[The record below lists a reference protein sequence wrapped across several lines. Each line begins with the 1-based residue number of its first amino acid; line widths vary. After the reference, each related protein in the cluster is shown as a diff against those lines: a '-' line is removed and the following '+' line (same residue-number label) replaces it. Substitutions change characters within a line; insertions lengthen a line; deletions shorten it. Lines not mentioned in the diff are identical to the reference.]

1 MDSTWEIISERD
13 DFSTLYFDG
22 EFYYRVIRPSFRT
35 HAQEVLK
42 ICQEANFFDGRI
54 ENVWLLDT
62 NSQEVT
68 LVQKPLPQIPPENW
82 SLSMLRDVAIFHV
95 RLLEDLSQ
103 AGLTLKDALPSN
115 YFFTYEGIKLVD
127 FSSITKSEEVV
138 NLLWLRNGSNP
149 NHPHPVLRSMFL
161 PHFMEPLLRGL
172 LVSSDSMRE
181 LLKSEQTFS
190 ENQQMDTRRL
200 MNLRRNSLVAVRFT
214 LKLSLRV
221 KSPMVFNLLLK
232 IIFFVCNLQH
242 PSSYSNYYLDKN
254 ENQSTTQNQGWVEKQ
269 HSVYELLL
277 KFKPKRVL
285 DLGSNTGWYSKLASE
300 NGASVLA
307 ADIDE
312 GCITE
317 LRSDSSIS
325 NRKIIPFYLD
335 LSQEIKQFNNQ
346 HRLAWFGS
354 DLVLCLGLIHHLI
367 LGRGHTFEQVAEILH
382 AYTSS
387 ILVLEFVEIDDDKIR
402 SETDFFPN
410 YLSSNQGYS
419 FNELVKAF
427 QKFFEL
433 VEVRESNPKTRQIL
447 VFRKL
452 AL

>member
-1 MDSTWEIISERD
+1 
-13 DFSTLYFDG
+13 
-22 EFYYRVIRPSFRT
+22 
-35 HAQEVLK
+35 
-42 ICQEANFFDGRI
+42 
-54 ENVWLLDT
+54 
-62 NSQEVT
+62 
-68 LVQKPLPQIPPENW
+68 
-82 SLSMLRDVAIFHV
+82 
-95 RLLEDLSQ
+95 
-103 AGLTLKDALPSN
+103 
-115 YFFTYEGIKLVD
+115 
-127 FSSITKSEEVV
+127 
-138 NLLWLRNGSNP
+138 
-149 NHPHPVLRSMFL
+149 
-161 PHFMEPLLRGL
+161 
-172 LVSSDSMRE
+172 
-181 LLKSEQTFS
+181 
-190 ENQQMDTRRL
+190 
-200 MNLRRNSLVAVRFT
+200 
-214 LKLSLRV
+214 
-221 KSPMVFNLLLK
+221 MVFNLLLK

>member
-1 MDSTWEIISERD
+1 VDSTWEIISERD

-35 HAQEVLK
+35 HAQGVLK
-42 ICQEANFFDGRI
+42 ICQDANFFDGRI
-54 ENVWLLDT
+54 ENVWLFDT
-62 NSQEVT
+62 NSPEVT
-68 LVQKPLPQIPPENW
+68 LVQKALPQIPPENW

-95 RLLEDLSQ
+95 RLLEDLNQ
-103 AGLTLKDALPSN
+103 VGLTLKDALPSN
-115 YFFTYEGIKLVD
+115 YFFTFEGIKLVD
-127 FSSITKSEEVV
+127 FSSITKSEEVL
-138 NLLWLRNGSNP
+138 NLSWLRNGSNP

-161 PHFMEPLLRGL
+161 PQFIVPLLQGL

-181 LLKSEQTFS
+181 MLKSEQNFS
-190 ENQQMDTRRL
+190 ENQQVNTQRL
-200 MNLRRNSLVAVRFT
+200 MILRRASLVGVRFA

-221 KSPMVFNLLLK
+221 KSLIVFNLLLK
-232 IIFFVCNLQH
+232 IIFFVCNLQRR
-242 PSSYSNYYLDKN
+242 SSYSNYYLHKN
-254 ENQSTTQNQGWVEKQ
+254 ENQSTNQNQGWVEKQ
-269 HSVYELLL
+269 QSIYELLL
-277 KFKPKRVL
+277 KFNPKRVL

-317 LRSDSSIS
+317 LRSESAIS
-325 NRKIIPFYLD
+325 NLKIIPFYLD
-335 LSQEIKQFNNQ
+335 LSKEIQQFNNQ
-346 HRLAWFGS
+346 FRPAWIGS

-367 LGRGHTFEQVAEILH
+367 LGRGHAFEQVAEILH

-387 ILVLEFVEIDDDKIR
+387 VLILEFVGIDDDKIS
-402 SETDFFPN
+402 SETDFFPH
-410 YLSSNQGYS
+410 YLSSNQGY
-419 FNELVKAF
+419 NIDELVKGF

-433 VEVRESNPKTRQIL
+433 VEVRESNPITRQIL